1 MGLSFAGADGAV
13 GSGVQGF
20 SMLFAC
26 SRGAWALGDQGLLF
40 FLHLRSL
47 GSEFSCGFGFLASGL
62 RFEGSMLNDLGC
74 RGAFLDL

>member
-1 MGLSFAGADGAV
+1 
-13 GSGVQGF
+13 
-20 SMLFAC
+20 MLFAC

-62 RFEGSMLNDLGC
+62 GFDGSMLNDLGC
-74 RGAFLDL
+74 RGRFWICQGFQQYIVYGFM